1 MNNKIMPIILLSIW
15 VLSVNAQ
22 QGSPVTQ
29 ATQKNYAIL
38 NIKCGA
44 GVTEPDGDLI
54 SDRLRAE
61 IFNTGNANVMERNQ
75 MQEILKEQGFQ
86 QSGAT
91 CTDEDCL
98 VKMGQML
105 GVHYLV
111 AGSLGKLGSM
121 YMVNMRTIDVQTGK
135 IVRAVSVDVKGD
147 IEDLV
152 EYLPRIA
159 LQLTTDARKQSTVI
173 STPEPVTSKPPKDTV
188 KPQEEPVPTDTTTEI
203 AETPKEPQ
211 EPLNQASK
219 GGRNKN
225 RAGIGLMFDLYG
237 ESRLM
242 YDRNDV
248 DSLYLYNFMGEDTAD
263 WYLLLK
269 NYSVER
275 TPIRTLAL
283 RFIIKAGQ
291 VITIDVGPSI
301 TFGSEKYTYTFSDYD
316 LSNNYYTYTSIF
328 DLGYSVPAVH
338 LGVNFVKR
346 WFPVK
351 MNIGLFANISIPIT
365 SYSWEQKLEYLTA
378 AYNNDIESDD
388 DYDVDFSVSFGTRT
402 GAEIMAGTHVGFSV
416 DFLFNWLRW
425 STEFDFADLTSYTTD
440 SSKREYNV
448 VSPLF
453 GLGLGVNFY
462 F

>member
-1 MNNKIMPIILLSIW
+1 MNSKIIPIILLGIW

-22 QGSPVTQ
+22 QGSTVTPT
-29 ATQKNYAIL
+29 TQKNYAIL

-159 LQLTTDARKQSTVI
+159 LQLTTDAKKVPLI
-173 STPEPVTSKPPKDTV
+173 STKEPLSPEPSEDSV
-188 KPQEEPVPTDTTTEI
+188 KPQVETESAMDTTTVI

-211 EPLNQASK
+211 EPLDNASK
-219 GGRNKN
+219 NGRNKN
-225 RAGIGLMFDLYG
+225 RAGIGLMFDLFG
-237 ESRLM
+237 KTGI
-242 YDRNDV
+242 YDGSQLV
-248 DSLYLYNFMGEDTAD
+248 DTLWVYNLFGDDSQRWIAAGYTEEAAPTFG
-263 WYLLLK
+263 LG
-269 NYSVER
+269 
-275 TPIRTLAL
+275 L
-283 RFIIKAGQ
+283 RFIIRAGQ
-291 VITIDVGPSI
+291 VLTIDVGPSLLSGGTSYKNQTI
-301 TFGSEKYTYTFSDYD
+301 YYDTSVNSDYTSNST
-316 LSNNYYTYTSIF
+316 LSINYTVP
-328 DLGYSVPAVH
+328 SVRVG
-338 LGVNFVKR
+338 LNFVKR
-346 WFPVK
+346 WYPVK
-351 MNIGLFANISIPIT
+351 MNLGVFANIEIPIT
-365 SYSWEQKLEYLTA
+365 TYELQNVFTYDTYSM
-378 AYNNDIESDD
+378 NNKTSTDD
-388 DYDVDFSVSFGTRT
+388 GLDLDFKIGFGTRT
-402 GAEIMAGTHVGFSV
+402 GVEIMAGSHVGFAF
-416 DFLFNWLRW
+416 DFLFNFIQWKTKFVFGDFG
-425 STEFDFADLTSYTTD
+425 TETQFTD
-440 SSKREYNV
+440 PEYKIIFPRV
-448 VSPLF
+448 GF
-453 GLGLGVNFY
+453 GMGINY
-462 F
+462 YY